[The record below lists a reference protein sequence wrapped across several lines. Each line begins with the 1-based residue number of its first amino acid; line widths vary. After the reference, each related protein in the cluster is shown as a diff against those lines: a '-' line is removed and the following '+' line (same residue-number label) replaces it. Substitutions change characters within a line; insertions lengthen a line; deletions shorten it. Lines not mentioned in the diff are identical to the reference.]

1 MTRAVDGSKI
11 GDVRLCALTVG
22 LLLCSSFASAR
33 EMMMAIAPMTTGQNA
48 PADLQQAFSEELP
61 IALAAAGFLLMPPN
75 QVDMKVGE
83 RPEFLQCRSGGCLA
97 EECAFLKVDRLAL
110 PRLERSADGGYTV
123 GITVYDAGQK
133 KAIGDGVDRVAAAS
147 EMHDKL
153 IAMADKLRAEL
164 SRPGRL
170 EVTAEP
176 AAALSV
182 DGEGKGSTPWS
193 GELAPGDHVIALES
207 GGARVERDVNVA
219 PGATARV
226 DIALS
231 GVAPAHRGGALK
243 PLKWISLVGGV
254 LAAGAGAALF
264 AIDGKGTCTRAAGQ
278 TQCPDVY
285 DTRTGG
291 IVALAAGGALV
302 VTGVI
307 LFVIDRPRSRQ

>member
-1 MTRAVDGSKI
+1 M
-11 GDVRLCALTVG
+11 RLCALTVG
-22 LLLCSSFASAR
+22 LLLCSSLASAR
-33 EMMMAIAPMTTGQNA
+33 EMMMAIAPLTTGQNA
-48 PADLQQAFSEELP
+48 PAELQRAFSEELP

-83 RPEFLQCRSGGCLA
+83 RPELLQCRAGGCLA
-97 EECAFLKVDRLAL
+97 EEAAFFKVDRLAL
-110 PRLERSADGGYTV
+110 PRLDRAVDGGYTV

-133 KAIGDGVDRVAAAS
+133 KAIGEGVDRVAAAA

-153 IAMADKLRAEL
+153 IALAERLRATL

-176 AAALSV
+176 SAALSV
-182 DGEGKGSTPWS
+182 DGRGMGSTPWS

-226 DIALS
+226 DIELS
-231 GVAPAHRGGALK
+231 ATPAHRSHALA
-243 PLKWISLVGGV
+243 PLKWVSLVGGV
-254 LAAGAGAALF
+254 LAVGAGAALV
-264 AIDGKGTCTRAAGQ
+264 AVDGKGTCARGAGQ

-291 IVALAAGGALV
+291 YVALAAGGALV

-307 LFVIDRPRSRQ
+307 LFVIDRPRRQ

>member
-1 MTRAVDGSKI
+1 MTRVVDGSKI
-11 GDVRLCALTVG
+11 GDVRVCALTVG

-83 RPEFLQCRSGGCLA
+83 RPEFLQCRAGGCLA

-110 PRLERSADGGYTV
+110 PRLERSADGGYTI

-133 KAIGDGVDRVAAAS
+133 KAIGDAVDRVAVAS
-147 EMHDKL
+147 EMHAKL
-153 IAMADKLRAEL
+153 IAMADKLRASL

-170 EVTAEP
+170 EVNAEP
-176 AAALSV
+176 GAALSV
-182 DGEGKGSTPWS
+182 DGKLAGSTPWS

-226 DIALS
+226 DVELS
-231 GVAPAHRGGALK
+231 GAPAHHAGAAR
-243 PLKWISLVGGV
+243 PLKWITLVGGV
-254 LAAGAGAALF
+254 LAVGAGAALV
-264 AIDGKGTCTRAAGQ
+264 AVDGKGTCTRASGQ
-278 TQCPDVY
+278 LQCPDVY
-285 DTRTGG
+285 DTKTGG
-291 IVALAAGGALV
+291 IIALAGGGALV
-302 VTGVI
+302 VTSVI
-307 LFVIDRPRSRQ
+307 LFVIDRPRR